1 MMKPVGT
8 AVEHMLKK
16 LNLWQGY
23 QQFLLI
29 EQWPEIVGIGLAEVT
44 RADSISRGVL
54 KVAVKDSVWAYHL
67 NLLKPQLIEK
77 LNQGK
82 KKKLVHD
89 IYFKIEERDSLK
101 KE

>member
-1 MMKPVGT
+1 MMKQVGT

-29 EQWPEIVGIGLAEVT
+29 EQWPKIVGTGLAEVT

-67 NLLKPQLIEK
+67 NLLKPQLLKK

-82 KKKLVHD
+82 KKKIVHD
-89 IYFKIEERDSLK
+89 IFFKIEEMESLK
-101 KE
+101 EE